1 VNQETPAK
9 AASTEGQ
16 KSPTIT
22 ILTILV
28 ALLLLLN
35 LVQFG
40 MTFQQNRLAAAR
52 AASHEERAQAA
63 QALVE
68 QQSSAI
74 TSLMRDYES
83 AAYNNPSVERI
94 TEQQL
99 LAAEATIGALQIIA
113 LQNSQIIQL
122 LATAP

>member
-1 VNQETPAK
+1 VNEETPIR
-9 AASTEGQ
+9 AASTQGEKGRAL
-16 KSPTIT
+16 TL
-22 ILTILV
+22 LTILV

-68 QQSSAI
+68 KQSSVI
-74 TSLMRDYES
+74 SSLMQDYET

-99 LAAEATIGALQIIA
+99 LAAESTIAALQIIA